1 MNKRRDKGKPKG
13 LYLTTVVRFLGS
25 YFVDL
30 AQKVEHY
37 LEAVG
42 CGGSIPSIS
51 IVLLGKIITTTDAG
65 MLANNL

>member
-1 MNKRRDKGKPKG
+1 M
-13 LYLTTVVRFLGS
+13 RFLGS

-30 AQKVEHY
+30 AQKVERY

-42 CGGSIPSIS
+42 YGGSIPSIS

>member
-1 MNKRRDKGKPKG
+1 M
-13 LYLTTVVRFLGS
+13 RFLGS
-25 YFVDL
+25 YCADL
-30 AQKVEHY
+30 SQKVEHY

-65 MLANNL
+65 VLANNPNRGAYDDRHIKG

>member
-1 MNKRRDKGKPKG
+1 M
-13 LYLTTVVRFLGS
+13 RFLGS

-42 CGGSIPSIS
+42 CGGSIPSIN
-51 IVLLGKIITTTDAG
+51 IALLGKIITTTDAG

>member
-1 MNKRRDKGKPKG
+1 M
-13 LYLTTVVRFLGS
+13 RFLGS
-25 YFVDL
+25 YCADL

>member
-1 MNKRRDKGKPKG
+1 M
-13 LYLTTVVRFLGS
+13 RFLGS
-25 YFVDL
+25 YRADL

-42 CGGSIPSIS
+42 CGGSIPSIN